1 MDNNRLLSKPIA
13 YLLFCFLGVLFFFC
27 FLTEGELARQRNIL
41 WTWGCFAKTL
51 GISLLAGGGLGAV
64 VCFGICRWCGYGIG
78 DGASEGQ
85 GKRMARFGGWLLGR
99 TKGEKGWGK
108 VFGVS
113 MALTFCAWLPVF
125 LAYFPAICAYDAVYQ
140 TGQIV
145 ENSYIDHHPIFH
157 TLLIRCAMMF
167 GGNVLGSINRGIG
180 CYTLC
185 QMVLL
190 ASAFAFGIAM
200 LWRRSVRR
208 IWLGLVQ
215 LFCMFHPFHW
225 YMSVSMT
232 KDTVFAAFFLIQLTA
247 FCEMMSGGKDMDKHR
262 KHGMELL
269 FFTAAVGMILFRN
282 NGKYAFLVL
291 IVFLLA
297 VVLFGKRRRFWGRTL
312 LWSLG
317 ALAVGMV
324 LLQMVFRITD
334 AEQGDRREMLS
345 IPIQQ
350 LARTMLYHGG
360 VGVLEEDDNTMEEAD
375 KALVNDFILNEA
387 YRNYRPD
394 FADPVKS
401 NTNTYVARY
410 RTGEF
415 IDTYIRLFL
424 RYPGDFLNA
433 ALAVNAGYLY
443 PGDVS
448 HAYVNAQEGQ
458 AAGGGYIQTRWEEG
472 TLNSRGI
479 YKESKWPG
487 LFEAMERWA
496 DENAYLKLPV
506 LKYLFVPGVVIWLYL
521 LLLGSRLV
529 KREFGLCM
537 PLLLVLGYFLTLLL
551 GPTVQLRYIYPVMIA
566 FPFMLLWQ
574 ETGEVKCS
582 GGDEDDR

>member
-1 MDNNRLLSKPIA
+1 
-13 YLLFCFLGVLFFFC
+13 
-27 FLTEGELARQRNIL
+27 
-41 WTWGCFAKTL
+41 
-51 GISLLAGGGLGAV
+51 
-64 VCFGICRWCGYGIG
+64 
-78 DGASEGQ
+78 
-85 GKRMARFGGWLLGR
+85 
-99 TKGEKGWGK
+99 
-108 VFGVS
+108 
-113 MALTFCAWLPVF
+113 
-125 LAYFPAICAYDAVYQ
+125 
-140 TGQIV
+140 
-145 ENSYIDHHPIFH
+145 
-157 TLLIRCAMMF
+157 
-167 GGNVLGSINRGIG
+167 
-180 CYTLC
+180 
-185 QMVLL
+185 
-190 ASAFAFGIAM
+190 
-200 LWRRSVRR
+200 
-208 IWLGLVQ
+208 
-215 LFCMFHPFHW
+215 
-225 YMSVSMT
+225 
-232 KDTVFAAFFLIQLTA
+232 
-247 FCEMMSGGKDMDKHR
+247 
-262 KHGMELL
+262 MELL

-297 VVLFGKRRRFWGRTL
+297 AVLFGKRRRFWGRTL

-345 IPIQQ
+345 IPIKQ

-448 HAYVNAQEGQ
+448 HAYVNGQE
-458 AAGGGYIQTRWEEG
+458 
-472 TLNSRGI
+472 
-479 YKESKWPG
+479 
-487 LFEAMERWA
+487 
-496 DENAYLKLPV
+496 
-506 LKYLFVPGVVIWLYL
+506 
-521 LLLGSRLV
+521 
-529 KREFGLCM
+529 
-537 PLLLVLGYFLTLLL
+537 
-551 GPTVQLRYIYPVMIA
+551 
-566 FPFMLLWQ
+566 
-574 ETGEVKCS
+574 
-582 GGDEDDR
+582 